1 MSHLNFSFIMIYII
15 DKMLVLLKNHLNF
28 LKDNILYILLRAYS
42 LIIKSN
48 TRKFK
53 NLKNLENLK
62 TKYVKVQAD
71 IKFIK
76 LCKQE
81 KLIPTFVNI
90 KLSLKRNNKL
100 KKLIPRIVMET
111 EIENKHRDKKS
122 FKEEIRQ
129 KCILLKS
136 TLGIVVFNVLL
147 HHLNNV
153 IKRKKAA
160 ILLRHL
166 LDWTST
172 YQQTST
178 EIPLK
183 QNLSHFT
190 KD

>member
-1 MSHLNFSFIMIYII
+1 MIYII

-62 TKYVKVQAD
+62 TKYMKVQAD
-71 IKFIK
+71 IKSIK
-76 LCKQE
+76 LCKQA

-122 FKEEIRQ
+122 FKEEIGQ
-129 KCILLKS
+129 KCILLES
-136 TLGIVVFNVLL
+136 TLGIFVFNVLL

>member
-100 KKLIPRIVMET
+100 KKLIPRIVMEIVT
-111 EIENKHRDKKS
+111 RNHLKKRLDKS
-122 FKEEIRQ
+122 VYY
-129 KCILLKS
+129 LK
-136 TLGIVVFNVLL
+136 VLL
-147 HHLNNV
+147 E
-153 IKRKKAA
+153 
-160 ILLRHL
+160 LLYL
-166 LDWTST
+166 MYCYIISIML
-172 YQQTST
+172 
-178 EIPLK
+178 
-183 QNLSHFT
+183 
-190 KD
+190 